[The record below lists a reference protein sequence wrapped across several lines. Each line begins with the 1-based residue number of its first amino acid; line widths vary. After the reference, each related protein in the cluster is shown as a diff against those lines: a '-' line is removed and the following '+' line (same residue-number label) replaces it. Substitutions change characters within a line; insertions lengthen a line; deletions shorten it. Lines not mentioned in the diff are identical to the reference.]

1 MFVRGQRLEGQVDV
15 YTAIEGDAE
24 LRRGD
29 TVIRADRLQYSAA
42 EDLAQARGQV
52 RMNRAGNLYEGS
64 ALDLH
69 VGAFEGFF
77 SDARYR
83 FLATQGHGQAQRVQ
97 FLDAQRSVVEQA
109 TYTTCQRDE
118 QASWQ
123 PAWVLRAE
131 RIHLD
136 MEEDVGVA
144 ENATLEFQ
152 GMALPAIGRISF
164 PLSDKRKSGLLPPM
178 IGMDKL
184 GGIEYS
190 QPYYWNIAPNRDMTI
205 TPTLMTKRGV
215 SLGTQFRY
223 LEPGYNGALDLQ
235 YMPDDK
241 LRDRAR
247 WAYGFK
253 HQGSLNAPLGDL
265 GLKLNLNRVSD
276 DNYWRD
282 FSSLSGSRSSIR
294 LATTRRSVE
303 HLLSAITPPA
313 PHCAQ
318 CN

>member
-152 GMALPAIGRISF
+152 GVALPAIGRISF
-164 PLSDKRKSGLLPPM
+164 PLSDRRKSGLLPPT
-178 IGMDKL
+178 I
-184 GGIEYS
+184 IPVVE
-190 QPYYWNIAPNRDMTI
+190 IA
-205 TPTLMTKRGV
+205 K
-215 SLGTQFRY
+215 
-223 LEPGYNGALDLQ
+223 
-235 YMPDDK
+235 
-241 LRDRAR
+241 
-247 WAYGFK
+247 
-253 HQGSLNAPLGDL
+253 
-265 GLKLNLNRVSD
+265 
-276 DNYWRD
+276 
-282 FSSLSGSRSSIR
+282 
-294 LATTRRSVE
+294 
-303 HLLSAITPPA
+303 
-313 PHCAQ
+313 
-318 CN
+318 